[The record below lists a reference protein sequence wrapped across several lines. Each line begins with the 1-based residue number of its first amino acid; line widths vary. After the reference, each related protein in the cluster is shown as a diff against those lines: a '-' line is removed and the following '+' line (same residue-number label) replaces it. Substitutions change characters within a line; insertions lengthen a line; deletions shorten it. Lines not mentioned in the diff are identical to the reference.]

1 MHKKCANLWIR
12 SKGLENDSLWRNK
25 IENPD
30 HEGLNP
36 DLQGLKRL
44 KNTPFLNPWRS
55 GWILGKNM
63 GLSPRVLKLYALCF
77 NLAHAALTQNLL
89 KSLKTES
96 SLRPP
101 PKYIYIYIY
110 MLYITDWMLFKV
122 KQQLKWRLGGQPYM
136 YTYLLINTRD
146 QNTSIDV
153 TENSNVITQFKIF
166 HRTFV
171 IFSRASQTEVM
182 EEGCWKKLPS
192 SVQILNPP
200 VNNLLFRLSIGRS
213 DRKSA
218 SVQRKYKLVQR
229 GQECWLNYQSDV
241 SVLALRVRQNTI
253 SSQLGSW
260 NWVEHKNAT
269 WIFGVWGVCTLLQ
282 IIDSVEFKLLVAAAF
297 LIYQRLL

>member
-1 MHKKCANLWIR
+1 
-12 SKGLENDSLWRNK
+12 
-25 IENPD
+25 
-30 HEGLNP
+30 
-36 DLQGLKRL
+36 
-44 KNTPFLNPWRS
+44 
-55 GWILGKNM
+55 
-63 GLSPRVLKLYALCF
+63 
-77 NLAHAALTQNLL
+77 
-89 KSLKTES
+89 
-96 SLRPP
+96 
-101 PKYIYIYIY
+101 
-110 MLYITDWMLFKV
+110 
-122 KQQLKWRLGGQPYM
+122 M

-213 DRKSA
+213 DRKYA

-241 SVLALRVRQNTI
+241 SVLALERMFLEIIEMYWDFHKVGLWKLVCGNKFHTPFE
-253 SSQLGSW
+253 SSTKYNFLTVGFLELGRTQKCNLNFWCLGSMY
-260 NWVEHKNAT
+260 V
-269 WIFGVWGVCTLLQ
+269 
-282 IIDSVEFKLLVAAAF
+282 VADYRF
-297 LIYQRLL
+297 RGI